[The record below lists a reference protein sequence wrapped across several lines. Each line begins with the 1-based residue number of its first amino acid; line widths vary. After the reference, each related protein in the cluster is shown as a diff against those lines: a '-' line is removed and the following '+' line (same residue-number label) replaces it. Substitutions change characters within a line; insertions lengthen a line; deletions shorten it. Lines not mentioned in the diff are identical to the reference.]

1 MVWSDSFWPVKN
13 PYLPDVDFPDFDSMI
28 DVGNGALRSPKDF
41 CYVTSMNKN
50 DTNLSPFIIALG
62 ILNLALISFWFP
74 IKLRKIVN
82 KYMNRFGFAR
92 NDKDEDDNNKNP
104 HKFIYDGTIFFDSS
118 LFIYNNK
125 FLINHLYSTF
135 LYFRLY

>member
-1 MVWSDSFWPVKN
+1 LDALVWSDNFWPVKN
-13 PYLPDVDFPDFDSMI
+13 PYLPDVDFPDFV

-62 ILNLALISFWFP
+62 ILNLSLISFWFP
-74 IKLRKIVN
+74 IKLRKTVN
-82 KYMNRFGFAR
+82 KHMNRFGFAR
-92 NDKDEDDNNKNP
+92 NDKDEEDDNKKNP
-104 HKFIYDGTIFFDSS
+104 HKFIYDGTIFFDSN

-135 LYFRLY
+135 IYFRL